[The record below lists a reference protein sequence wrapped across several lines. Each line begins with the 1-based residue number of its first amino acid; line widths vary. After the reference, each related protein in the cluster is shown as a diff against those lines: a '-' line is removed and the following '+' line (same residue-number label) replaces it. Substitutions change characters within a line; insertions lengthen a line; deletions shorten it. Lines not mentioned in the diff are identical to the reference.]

1 MEAMSSMWAIRGRVV
16 TPTEIVED
24 GVVVLAGEE
33 IAFVGSLTEAHDA
46 GYDKIVASASS
57 PAAGQIVTPGLID
70 IHCHGGGGTSFPDVT
85 DYDQVLVGIETHR
98 RAGTTTMVASL
109 VTADPETLR
118 TRTALLTK
126 AALAG
131 ELAGIHLEGP
141 FLSAARCG
149 AQDPTKMQAPSPAL
163 VREIAE
169 IAQGHFFTM
178 TVAAELPGMLG
189 EGGVAQTL
197 IECGALPS
205 YGHSDAAEGETR
217 AGLSESFAQLSAALA
232 SEETASSVRSG
243 RPTVTH
249 LFNGM
254 RPVHHREAGPIPD
267 ALAAAAR
274 GEAVVELVA
283 DGTHL
288 HPALVREVFE
298 LVGADN
304 IVFITDAMA
313 AAGMPDGRYRLGSLD
328 VEVTDRVARL
338 VEGGSIAG
346 GTARL
351 SDVVRVSVAGGVPL
365 HDAITSATATP
376 AMVLGRTDIGA
387 LAAGKRSDVV
397 VFDADMVVQGV
408 VRGGKWVNC

>member
-1 MEAMSSMWAIRGRVV
+1 MWAIRGRVV

-33 IAFVGSLTEAHDA
+33 IAFVGSLSEAHDA

-126 AALAG
+126 
-131 ELAGIHLEGP
+131 
-141 FLSAARCG
+141 
-149 AQDPTKMQAPSPAL
+149 
-163 VREIAE
+163 
-169 IAQGHFFTM
+169 AQGHFFTM